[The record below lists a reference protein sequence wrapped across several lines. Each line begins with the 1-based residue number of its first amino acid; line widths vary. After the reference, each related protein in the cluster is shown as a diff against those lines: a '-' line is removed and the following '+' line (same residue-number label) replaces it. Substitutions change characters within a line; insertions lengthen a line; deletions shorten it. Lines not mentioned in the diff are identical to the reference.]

1 MSTQK
6 QKTKENEQMSDCEKA
21 PMVAAEWSRLSGQPY
36 RLTNEQRRRMRN
48 GKSIYERDKV
58 VEKYDVKKGKWV

>member
-1 MSTQK
+1 
-6 QKTKENEQMSDCEKA
+6 MSDCERE
-21 PMVAAEWSRLSGQPY
+21 PMVANEWSRLSGQPY
-36 RLTNEQRRRMRN
+36 RLTEEQRRRMRN